1 MTSAY
6 DLLLKYVINLMKPK
20 RPQVWRSIK
29 TNNTA
34 FKARVACM
42 EGAKDILKRVGYSV
56 VTDTAMQFPEDVV
69 EPDRSRLEAIA
80 AELLM
85 AKLEVDEMNTQ
96 PPLPPRPHSIQ
107 QSLQLS
113 QSRQQPNQGS
123 GSQTISD
130 TAHSFQDSSSS
141 YGPTGSGTFVPQDYA
156 VQIEHNN
163 QAPQPQQNWQLE
175 DPKYVNLP
183 DLQQHVAS
191 VLTTTPS
198 HPVPHPDLTTPSH
211 PAPHP
216 DPTTPSHPTPH
227 SDPTSPTTPTQSGSR
242 P

>member
-42 EGAKDILKRVGYSV
+42 EGAKDILERVGYSV

-96 PPLPPRPHSIQ
+96 PPSPPRPHSIQ
-107 QSLQLS
+107 QSPQLS
-113 QSRQQPNQGS
+113 QSRQQPNQQYQGS
-123 GSQTISD
+123 GFISD
-130 TAHSFQDSSSS
+130 TTHSFQDSSS
-141 YGPTGSGTFVPQDYA
+141 YGPTGPGAFVPQDYA
-156 VQIEHNN
+156 TQIEYNN

-183 DLQQHVAS
+183 ELQQHVAS
-191 VLTTTPS
+191 VLTTTS
-198 HPVPHPDLTTPSH
+198 SH

-216 DPTTPSHPTPH
+216 
-227 SDPTSPTTPTQSGSR
+227 DPTSPTTPTQSGSR

>member
-1 MTSAY
+1 
-6 DLLLKYVINLMKPK
+6 MKPK

-56 VTDTAMQFPEDVV
+56 VTDTAMQFPEDVQ

-96 PPLPPRPHSIQ
+96 PQPPPPPRPHSIQ
-107 QSLQLS
+107 QSPQLS
-113 QSRQQPNQGS
+113 QSRQQPNQQYQGG
-123 GSQTISD
+123 GSQTI
-130 TAHSFQDSSSS
+130 THSFQDGSSS
-141 YGPTGSGTFVPQDYA
+141 YGPTGSGVFVPQGYA
-156 VQIEHNN
+156 MQIEHNN
-163 QAPQPQQNWQLE
+163 QVPQLQQNWQLE

-183 DLQQHVAS
+183 ELQQRVAS
-191 VLTTTPS
+191 ALTTT
-198 HPVPHPDLTTPSH
+198 
-211 PAPHP
+211 HP

-227 SDPTSPTTPTQSGSR
+227 PDPTTPTTPTPHPDPTSPTTPTLSGSR

>member
-96 PPLPPRPHSIQ
+96 PPPRPHSIQ
-107 QSLQLS
+107 QSPQLS
-113 QSRQQPNQGS
+113 QSRQQPNQYQYQGG
-123 GSQTISD
+123 GSQTI
-130 TAHSFQDSSSS
+130 THSFQDGSSS
-141 YGPTGSGTFVPQDYA
+141 YGPTGFGAFVPQSNA
-156 VQIEHNN
+156 MEIEHNN
-163 QAPQPQQNWQLE
+163 QVPQPLQNWQLE

-183 DLQQHVAS
+183 DLQQHVTSALS
-191 VLTTTPS
+191 
-198 HPVPHPDLTTPSH
+198 
-211 PAPHP
+211 
-216 DPTTPSHPTPH
+216 TTPSHPTPH
-227 SDPTSPTTPTQSGSR
+227 PDSTTPSHPTPHPDSHTPTTPTPHPDPTTPTTPTLSGSR